1 SALDAYFISGH
12 LNGWIIIWSIE
23 KHRPCCQW
31 IGHSGYQI
39 TSLHCWP
46 RNNSHVIIS
55 HARDGFIRFWE
66 FNQLQVNSANLFE
79 PLHQI
84 FSEIRT
90 YDVSFCNSTFWPG
103 SINCAKTDLYFLAHV
118 CQDEIEGESA
128 EAVRQPIIEVI
139 QLPQFTFI
147 CHQSIDAI
155 RIACKNISNLGMCMA
170 LQGVEKHSSSSTE
183 RIHCLLLAGFESGHL
198 VLLGDGSVLS
208 VIGDLLGQ
216 SIPIMTFS
224 LRPVVVV
231 QRSGQETADLQQ
243 MTRLIVLGGPSVDTC
258 DTNCS
263 PISGSIAFVQLEYN
277 SQLDNPYTLSK
288 LRKTLDNSIIGVSC
302 FAWRRDGRL
311 LAIGQW
317 DGQIRL
323 AEIQSKSDRF
333 KIKSLGYLTSIGG
346 LNEGSLIGDWS
357 STTLTKPH
365 GPNIDQQS
373 KLIRSCTF
381 TRVSNYLITSV
392 PANGGA
398 IGSLLV
404 WDVYR
409 TGS

>member
-1 SALDAYFISGH
+1 EPLHILIPAQPAHSNRENSPTVSNSIGPCTFILSALDAYFISGH

-39 TSLHCWP
+39 TSLHFWP
-46 RNNSHVIIS
+46 RNTSHVIIS

-66 FNQLQVNSANLFE
+66 FNQLQVNSSNLFE

-90 YDVSFCNSTFWPG
+90 YDVSFCNSTFWPA
-103 SINCAKTDLYFLAHV
+103 SMNCSATTDLYFLAHV
-118 CQDEIEGESA
+118 CHDEIEGESS
-128 EAVRQPIIEVI
+128 EAARQPIIEVI
-139 QLPQFTFI
+139 QFPQFTFI

-170 LQGVEKHSSSSTE
+170 LQGVEKHSSIE

-198 VLLGDGSVLS
+198 VLLGDGLVLC
-208 VIGDLLGQ
+208 VIDDLLGQ

-224 LRPVVVV
+224 LRPVVV
-231 QRSGQETADLQQ
+231 QQSGKETTITTDLQKI
-243 MTRLIVLGGPSVDTC
+243 TRLIVLGGPSVDTC
-258 DTNCS
+258 DTSS
-263 PISGSIAFVQLEYN
+263 PVSGSIAFVQLEYKP
-277 SQLDNPYTLSK
+277 QLDNPY
-288 LRKTLDNSIIGVSC
+288 I
-302 FAWRRDGRL
+302 F
-311 LAIGQW
+311 
-317 DGQIRL
+317 
-323 AEIQSKSDRF
+323 
-333 KIKSLGYLTSIGG
+333 IGG

-381 TRVSNYLITSV
+381 TKTSNYLLTSV

-409 TGS
+409 TES